1 MDNAIDAKMAGDLEL
16 KSINNGRTAKV
27 SLSKAK

>member
-1 MDNAIDAKMAGDLEL
+1 MAGDLEL
-16 KSINNGRTAKV
+16 KSINNGRIAKV